1 MQYVKDVNNFQWEIK
16 VNVNTLKRIKAL
28 CGVDLMELISVNE
41 KTGEMNTE
49 LLERFS
55 SDPILLVDVLYA
67 TCKPQADE
75 KNMTDEQFAEVW
87 AGDQIET
94 AVNALMEEI
103 INFFPE
109 AKRKLWQKINQAS
122 KITAQ
127 KEQNEL
133 LEKLEKINLEDL
145 LSQPETFGEQ
155 LMNMQDTVESI
166 QESILSTN

>member
-1 MQYVKDVNNFQWEIK
+1 MQYVKDINNFQWEIK

-28 CGVDLMELISVNE
+28 CEIDLMELISVNE

-49 LLERFS
+49 LLERLS
-55 SDPILLVDVLYA
+55 SDPVLLVDLLYA
-67 TCKPQADE
+67 TCKPQVDE

-87 AGDQIET
+87 AGDQIEF

-109 AKRKLWQKINQAS
+109 AKRRLWQKINQAS

-127 KEQNEL
+127 KEKDNLLQEL
-133 LEKLEKINLEDL
+133 DKISLEELALQLEKSGK
-145 LSQPETFGEQ
+145 Q
-155 LMNMQDTVESI
+155 
-166 QESILSTN
+166 STNMPDSAE

>member
-16 VNVNTLKRIKAL
+16 VNVNTFRRIKAL

-41 KTGEMNTE
+41 KTGKMNTE
-49 LLERFS
+49 LLERLS
-55 SDPILLVDVLYA
+55 SDPILLVDILYA

-75 KNMTDEQFAEVW
+75 KNMTDEQFGELW
-87 AGDQIET
+87 AGDQIEF

-109 AKRKLWQKINQAS
+109 AKRKLWQKMNQAS

-127 KEQNEL
+127 KEKNEL
-133 LEKLEKINLEDL
+133 LEELDKISPEDL
-145 LSQPETFGEQ
+145 ASHLEMSGEQ
-155 LMNMQDTVESI
+155 SMNTPVSAE
-166 QESILSTN
+166 

>member
-1 MQYVKDVNNFQWEIK
+1 MQYVKDINNFQWEIK

-28 CGVDLMELISVNE
+28 CGIDLMELISVNE

-49 LLERFS
+49 LLERLS
-55 SDPILLVDVLYA
+55 SDPVLLVDLLYA

-87 AGDQIET
+87 AGDQIEF

-109 AKRKLWQKINQAS
+109 AKRRLWQKINQAS
-122 KITAQ
+122 KINAQ
-127 KEQNEL
+127 KEKDEL
-133 LEKLEKINLEDL
+133 LQELGKISLEDL
-145 LSQPETFGEQ
+145 ALQ
-155 LMNMQDTVESI
+155 LEMSGKQ
-166 QESILSTN
+166 STNIPDSAE

>member
-1 MQYVKDVNNFQWEIK
+1 MQYVKDTNNFQWEIK

-28 CGVDLMELISVNE
+28 CEIDLMELISVNE

-49 LLERFS
+49 LLERLS
-55 SDPILLVDVLYA
+55 SDPVLLVDLLYA

-87 AGDQIET
+87 AGDQIEF

-109 AKRKLWQKINQAS
+109 AKRRLWQKINQAS
-122 KITAQ
+122 KINAQ
-127 KEQNEL
+127 KEKDEILQEL
-133 LEKLEKINLEDL
+133 DKISLEDL
-145 LSQPETFGEQ
+145 ALQ
-155 LMNMQDTVESI
+155 LEMSGKQ
-166 QESILSTN
+166 STNIPDSAE

>member
-1 MQYVKDVNNFQWEIK
+1 MQYVKDINNFQWEIK
-16 VNVNTLKRIKAL
+16 VNINTLKRIKAL
-28 CGVDLMELISVNE
+28 CDIDLMELISVNE
-41 KTGEMNTE
+41 KTGEMNTA
-49 LLERFS
+49 LLERLS
-55 SDPILLVDVLYA
+55 NDPVLLVDLLYA

-87 AGDQIET
+87 AGDQIEF

-127 KEQNEL
+127 KEKDEL
-133 LEKLEKINLEDL
+133 LKELDKISLEELALQLET
-145 LSQPETFGEQ
+145 SGKQ
-155 LMNMQDTVESI
+155 
-166 QESILSTN
+166 STNMPDSAE